1 MAGGEGCCKAGDDGG
16 CCRNPVS
23 RIAHIFFITAFLLI
37 ICLSLASLVV
47 FVLKHDEIQS
57 NQPEG
62 SEGDCIL
69 YLDEDQVKDLDIGGG
84 DFCRFAIYGMGTV
97 ALGATLYIL
106 VYVLKCVFGA
116 EL

>member
-1 MAGGEGCCKAGDDGG
+1 MAGGEGCCKTGDDGG
-16 CCRNPVS
+16 CRNPAS

-37 ICLSLASLVV
+37 IGFSLASLVV
-47 FVLKHDEIQS
+47 FVLKHNEIQS
-57 NQPEG
+57 NLPED
-62 SEGDCIL
+62 SAGDCIL
-69 YLDEDQVKDLDIGGG
+69 YLDEGQVRGSDIGGG
-84 DFCRFAIYGMGTV
+84 GFCRFAIYGIGTV